1 MKREEKAG
9 RGRALDIRCQ
19 GPGARADDVR
29 QVIKLVEAR
38 RVYGRPHHQQ
48 KTLAELV
55 RGSYQETDFGTVLV
69 ASRRFPPSY
78 RHGLLPI
85 GSVLEKPLHP
95 LAAAAGSQSGKE
107 LRADRLLYVD
117 TETTGLMMGTG
128 TYAFLIGVGF
138 FDDDGFTLRQYFME
152 DLDQEPALIAAFD
165 ELLPRFDGIV
175 AYNGRAF
182 DFPILETRF
191 ILSRRRLPG
200 HIEYLDL
207 LRTSRALWKD
217 HLPDYRLTTIE
228 AEVLGYRREADDLQG
243 WMIPHIYFTWLRQ
256 RRPEPIAGVFARNV
270 DDVLSLVA
278 LAGWQ
283 AALFHD
289 PYSFDLAPPEWS
301 GLGRLWEPF
310 SWERSRACYQEAL
323 NAGLKGELWQRLAKR
338 LASIE
343 KRRGNWGEARK
354 FWEECIAA
362 DERFD
367 PQPWEELAKH
377 YEHRAKEYT
386 RAREF
391 VLTALDRALECQA
404 REAILARLQHRLTRL
419 NNKCEA

>member
-1 MKREEKAG
+1 VKREEIAG
-9 RGRALDIRCQ
+9 RGRGDS
-19 GPGARADDVR
+19 PGARAVDVESVR
-29 QVIKLVEAR
+29 RVIKLIEAR
-38 RVYGRPHHQQ
+38 HVYGRPRRQQ

-55 RGSYQETDFGTVLV
+55 RGSYYETESGAVLV
-69 ASRRFPPSY
+69 TSCNYPLDY
-78 RHGLLPI
+78 RHGSLPLGTI
-85 GSVLEKPLHP
+85 LSKPLHP
-95 LAAAAGSQSGKE
+95 LVVAAGSQEGRE
-107 LRADRLLYVD
+107 LSADRLLYVD
-117 TETTGLMMGTG
+117 TETTGLMGGTG
-128 TYAFLIGVGF
+128 TYAFLVGVGF
-138 FDDDGFTLRQYFME
+138 FDKDGFTLRQYFME

-182 DFPILETRF
+182 DFPLLETRF
-191 ILSRRRLPG
+191 ILSRRRLPS

-207 LRTSRALWKD
+207 LRTSRMLWKE

-228 AEVLGYRREADDLQG
+228 AEVLGHKRDEDDLQG
-243 WMIPHIYFTWLRQ
+243 WMVPHIYFTWLRQ

-289 PYSFDLAPPEWS
+289 PYSFNLSPPEWY

-310 SWERSRACYQEAL
+310 SWERSRECYQEVL
-323 NAGLKGELWQRLAKR
+323 NAGLRGELWQRLAKR

-343 KRRGNWGEARK
+343 KRRGNWEEARK
-354 FWEECIAA
+354 FWEECVAA
-362 DERFD
+362 EERFD

-377 YEHRAKEYT
+377 YEHRVKELARAKEI
-386 RAREF
+386 
-391 VLTALDRALECQA
+391 VLAALDRAQEFQA
-404 REAILARLQHRLTRL
+404 RAAILARLQHRLTRL
-419 NNKCEA
+419 TCRLAST

>member
-1 MKREEKAG
+1 MSDSVES
-9 RGRALDIRCQ
+9 
-19 GPGARADDVR
+19 VR
-29 QVIKLVEAR
+29 QVIKLIEAR
-38 RVYGRPHHQQ
+38 HVYGRPRHQQ

-55 RGSYQETDFGTVLV
+55 RGSYHETDAGAVLV
-69 ASRRFPPSY
+69 ASRRFPLNY
-78 RHGLLPI
+78 RHGAWPI
-85 GSVLEKPLHP
+85 GSAVEKPLHP
-95 LAAAAGSQSGKE
+95 LAAAAGSQSGKA

-128 TYAFLIGVGF
+128 TYAFLVGVGF
-138 FDDDGFTLRQYFME
+138 FDGEAFTLRQYFME

-165 ELLPRFDGIV
+165 ELLSRFDGIV

-182 DFPILETRF
+182 DFPLLETRF
-191 ILSRRRLPG
+191 ILSRRRLPS

-207 LRTSRALWKD
+207 LRTSRALWRD
-217 HLPDYRLTTIE
+217 HLPDYRLATIE
-228 AEVLGYRREADDLQG
+228 AEKLGFRRDADDLQG

-256 RRPEPIAGVFARNV
+256 RRPEPVAGVFARNV

-278 LAGWQ
+278 LTGWQ

-289 PYSFDLAPPEWS
+289 PYSFDLAPAEWS

-310 SWERSRACYQEAL
+310 SWERSRECYQEAL

-343 KRRGNWGEARK
+343 KRRGNWQEATK
-354 FWEECIAA
+354 FWEECVAA

-377 YEHRAKEYT
+377 YEHRFKEFARAREIVLAALD

-391 VLTALDRALECQA
+391 QVRGEILT
-404 REAILARLQHRLTRL
+404 RLQHRLARLTRRL
-419 NNKCEA
+419 AST